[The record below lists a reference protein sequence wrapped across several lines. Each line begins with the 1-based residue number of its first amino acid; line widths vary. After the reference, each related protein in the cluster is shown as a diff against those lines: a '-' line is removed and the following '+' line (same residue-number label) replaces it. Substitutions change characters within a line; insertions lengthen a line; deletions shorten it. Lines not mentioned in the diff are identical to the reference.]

1 MFCTI
6 FLCGKLI
13 NLLFAFTSGSSAVQ
27 PSEDQKWGEIL
38 LINPKEKQINTR
50 VFTLKKQETTAHSII
65 FALTTLQR
73 YLWRNFV
80 CLSILASVL
89 VWVLVMQSNKIVPAE
104 ICIMC
109 YLVMEWGGNLI
120 FSEIGIMHEYK
131 VRLNWYIVH
140 LYFCMDDFH
149 IKKKIFR
156 SSYTKSFVYWI
167 RASKKTK
174 EWPRSL
180 FCILQQN
187 SKLKLNIK
195 RVGIIGLWNM
205 HLWVERITLQYLQT
219 EQNML
224 KTFSLDKG

>member
-6 FLCGKLI
+6 FFCMKLI

-65 FALTTLQR
+65 YG
-73 YLWRNFV
+73 YLWSNFV
-80 CLSILASVL
+80 RLSILASVLVL

-140 LYFCMDDFH
+140 LYFVWT
-149 IKKKIFR
+149 IFTLKR
-156 SSYTKSFVYWI
+156 KYFDQVI
-167 RASKKTK
+167 PRALS
-174 EWPRSL
+174 
-180 FCILQQN
+180 
-187 SKLKLNIK
+187 
-195 RVGIIGLWNM
+195 IGL
-205 HLWVERITLQYLQT
+205 
-219 EQNML
+219 EQARRQKSGLDLYFVFYN
-224 KTFSLDKG
+224 KTAN

>member
-1 MFCTI
+1 M
-6 FLCGKLI
+6 
-13 NLLFAFTSGSSAVQ
+13 Q

-50 VFTLKKQETTAHSII
+50 VFTLKKQENTAHSII

-80 CLSILASVL
+80 RLSILASVL

-149 IKKKIFR
+149 IKRKYFDQVIP
-156 SSYTKSFVYWI
+156 
-167 RASKKTK
+167 RALS
-174 EWPRSL
+174 
-180 FCILQQN
+180 
-187 SKLKLNIK
+187 
-195 RVGIIGLWNM
+195 IGLEQ
-205 HLWVERITLQYLQT
+205 ERRQKSGLDLYFVFY
-219 EQNML
+219 N
-224 KTFSLDKG
+224 KTAN

>member
-1 MFCTI
+1 MR
-6 FLCGKLI
+6 GNPPHKSKRK
-13 NLLFAFTSGSSAVQ
+13 ADQDTSLY
-27 PSEDQKWGEIL
+27 PE
-38 LINPKEKQINTR
+38 
-50 VFTLKKQETTAHSII
+50 ETKNHSII

-80 CLSILASVL
+80 RLSILASVL

>member
-6 FLCGKLI
+6 FSVWNWLTFSLH
-13 NLLFAFTSGSSAVQ
+13 LPVAVAVQ

-50 VFTLKKQETTAHSII
+50 VFTLKKRKTSII
-65 FALTTLQR
+65 FSLTTLQR
-73 YLWRNFV
+73 YLCRDLV
-80 CLSILASVL
+80 CPSILASVL
-89 VWVLVMQSNKIVPAE
+89 VWVLVMQSNKIVPAQ

-149 IKKKIFR
+149 LKNKIFR
-156 SSYTKSFVYWI
+156 SSHTKSFVYWI
-167 RASKKTK
+167 MDYRASKKTK
-174 EWPRSL
+174 EWPKFL